1 MQPVRSVGTSLTNC
15 RTQAILMSSNVAP
28 SKADLGLR
36 ILIGGSGTSGL
47 MDDRLVA
54 KLGTGGKTLRIL
66 IGGSGCSSDSW
77 TTPPTDSTGG
87 DGSAIASAIGSSIGS
102 AIGSA
107 GSSIGSA
114 IGSAGVSDRQA
125 CSSELVAKLGTGGK
139 RDWLNWQQTLAL
151 AVESDPRGDA
161 SKGVLTETSLSLS
174 ESGQTSASLIALA
187 IALAT

>member
-1 MQPVRSVGTSLTNC
+1 
-15 RTQAILMSSNVAP
+15 MSSNVAP

-107 GSSIGSA
+107 G
-114 IGSAGVSDRQA
+114 VSDRQA

-151 AVESDPRGDA
+151 GVESDPMGK
-161 SKGVLTETSLSLS
+161 SSLVKVCKGVLTETSLSLS
-174 ESGQTSASLIALA
+174 ESGQTSASLIAPA

>member
-1 MQPVRSVGTSLTNC
+1 
-15 RTQAILMSSNVAP
+15 MSSNVAP

-36 ILIGGSGTSGL
+36 ILIGGSGTSDGAGL
-47 MDDRLVA
+47 DLDDDVD
-54 KLGTGGKTLRIL
+54 GD
-66 IGGSGCSSDSW
+66 GCSSNSW

-87 DGSAIASAIGSSIGS
+87 DGSAIGS
-102 AIGSA
+102 AI

-125 CSSELVAKLGTGGK
+125 CSSELVAKPGTGGK

-174 ESGQTSASLIALA
+174 ESGQTIASLIAPA